1 MTNQSK
7 PFVSFSPAILRPGS
21 VNFSRSQNI
30 DASSRAN
37 NLCATRPPP
46 PPRPVAFPHFSAGFR
61 SSGGKIAHFL
71 KIKPNLTFGSHRYV
85 NFANFPTARGEK

>member
-7 PFVSFSPAILRPGS
+7 PFSNFAPAILRPVS

-30 DASSRAN
+30 GASSRAN

-46 PPRPVAFPHFSAGFR
+46 RPVAFPYFSTGFR
-61 SSGGKIAHFL
+61 SSGAKITHFL
-71 KIKPNLTFGSHRYV
+71 KIEPNLTFGSHRYV
-85 NFANFPTARGEK
+85 NFANFPTERGEK